1 MTEVWPP
8 ETPVDML
15 AAGRQSRDGP
25 SYFTVGVN
33 GHLTENVIS
42 YSNPAAEGR
51 SESHF
56 SCCGLNVSSKT
67 KFKI

>member
-8 ETPVDML
+8 ETPVDTL
-15 AAGRQSRDGP
+15 AAGRQSRDVP
-25 SYFTVGVN
+25 SYFAAGVN

-56 SCCGLNVSSKT
+56 CYGLNVSSKT